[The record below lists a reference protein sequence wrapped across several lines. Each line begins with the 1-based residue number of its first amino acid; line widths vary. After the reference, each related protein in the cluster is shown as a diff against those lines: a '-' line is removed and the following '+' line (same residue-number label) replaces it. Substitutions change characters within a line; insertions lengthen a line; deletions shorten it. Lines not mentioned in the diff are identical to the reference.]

1 MNISR
6 YNRLAENISEFNLT
20 SIKTFIPTPTEDDYK
35 RGYIE
40 RYFIQ
45 KANDENSYI
54 YEVNKKFYSDIKANP
69 FFINTIVKWKI
80 IGTDEEIKE
89 ANFKSIKLASD
100 NIKLISLYLPNY
112 LQFRKK

>member
-6 YNRLAENISEFNLT
+6 YNRLAENISEFKIN
-20 SIKTFIPTPTEDDYK
+20 SIKTFIPTPTEDDYR

-54 YEVNKKFYSDIKANP
+54 YEVNKKFYSDIKSNP
-69 FFINTIVKWKI
+69 FYINTTVKWKI
-80 IGTDEEIKE
+80 VGNDEEIKD
-89 ANFKSIKLASD
+89 ANFKSIKLAS
-100 NIKLISLYLPNY
+100 NIIKSISLYLPNY

>member
-6 YNRLAENISEFNLT
+6 YNRLSQNISEFKLT
-20 SIKTFIPTPTEDDYK
+20 SIKTFIPNPIEDDYRK
-35 RGYIE
+35 GYIE

-45 KANDENSYI
+45 KANDTNSYI
-54 YEVNKKFYSDIKANP
+54 YEVGKRFYSDISTNP
-69 FFINTIVKWKI
+69 FYINTIVKWKI
-80 IGTDEEIKE
+80 IGNDEEIRE

-100 NIKLISLYLPNY
+100 KIKLISLYLPNY